1 MKWSKESPIGA
12 KSPLGTV
19 LKLCNGYVGGG
30 MLTAAVAGSV
40 FASPPSSSVLHAIRK
55 VGQGTTAGTLLI
67 IANYTGDIL
76 NFGLA
81 VEWAKNEGLK
91 VESMVVGEDC
101 ALLSQDGTTNS
112 STGRRGMCGLL
123 FVYKIT
129 GAMSEEGKSLRE
141 IKATAIEVNNSMAT
155 IGVSLS
161 ACSLPGSGPLFQVA
175 ADEMELG
182 LGVHGE
188 AGKQKLKLCTAAET
202 VRLMLEALVA
212 ALGLVSGDK
221 VAVLINNLGATS
233 QLEQWIIA
241 KEVHKQFGSI
251 GVSVVRLY
259 PGLLMTSLDMAGV
272 QVSVLKLRGHEEDW
286 LGYLDATTEAPAW
299 PGGPLSIPSPDKS
312 SDSQAEA
319 DTLSLAD
326 SRIQERGPAISQ
338 GGSAV
343 LTQCLKAI
351 ARALIDSEQRLN
363 ELDSGCGDG
372 DCGTTLRLFAE
383 GVLSRLDSLC
393 VLHPATLFLQLAAV
407 SESVMGGTS
416 GAIYS
421 LLFTTASSSLEGLEE
436 VGAETWGKAW
446 RCGIQGIMR
455 YSTARLG
462 DRTMLDAL
470 IPACTEF
477 EVRTKTNTNQVLAAV
492 NAAAQAAKNGCDKT
506 KDMQARAGRASYV
519 SSSHWTNVDAGAYA
533 VAVWLKALSEV
544 LTQTLS
550 STDKK

>member
-1 MKWSKESPIGA
+1 MCKATGFPPGDDSVPQMSLD
-12 KSPLGTV
+12 LGDARQENMQHTHEQW
-19 LKLCNGYVGGG
+19 N
-30 MLTAAVAGSV
+30 
-40 FASPPSSSVLHAIRK
+40 SVLP
-55 VGQGTTAGTLLI
+55 
-67 IANYTGDIL
+67 
-76 NFGLA
+76 
-81 VEWAKNEGLK
+81 
-91 VESMVVGEDC
+91 
-101 ALLSQDGTTNS
+101 
-112 STGRRGMCGLL
+112 
-123 FVYKIT
+123 
-129 GAMSEEGKSLRE
+129 LR
-141 IKATAIEVNNSMAT
+141 
-155 IGVSLS
+155 
-161 ACSLPGSGPLFQVA
+161 SGPLFQVA

-299 PGGPLSIPSPDKS
+299 PGGPLSIPSPDTP

-326 SRIQERGPAISQ
+326 SRIQERGPVISQ
-338 GGSAV
+338 SGSAV

-393 VLHPATLFLQLAAV
+393 VSHPATLFLQLAAV

-421 LLFTTASSSLEGLEE
+421 LLLTTASSSLDGLEE

-492 NAAAQAAKNGCDKT
+492 DAAAQAAINGCDKT

-533 VAVWLKALSEV
+533 VAVWLEALSKV
-544 LTQTLS
+544 LTRTLPP
-550 STDKK
+550 TDKK

>member
-1 MKWSKESPIGA
+1 MRS
-12 KSPLGTV
+12 
-19 LKLCNGYVGGG
+19 
-30 MLTAAVAGSV
+30 
-40 FASPPSSSVLHAIRK
+40 
-55 VGQGTTAGTLLI
+55 
-67 IANYTGDIL
+67 
-76 NFGLA
+76 
-81 VEWAKNEGLK
+81 
-91 VESMVVGEDC
+91 
-101 ALLSQDGTTNS
+101 
-112 STGRRGMCGLL
+112 
-123 FVYKIT
+123 
-129 GAMSEEGKSLRE
+129 RE
-141 IKATAIEVNNSMAT
+141 IAPPPPDAALPTTHHKKVNPIVM
-155 IGVSLS
+155 
-161 ACSLPGSGPLFQVA
+161 
-175 ADEMELG
+175 MG
-182 LGVHGE
+182 LNYHCV
-188 AGKQKLKLCTAAET
+188 QAAET
-202 VRLMLEALVA
+202 VRLMLEALVS

-251 GVSVVRLY
+251 GVSVVRTY

-286 LGYLDATTEAPAW
+286 LGYLDAATEAPAW
-299 PGGPLSIPSPDKS
+299 PGGPLSVPSLDTS

-351 ARALIDSEQRLN
+351 ALALIESEQRLN

-393 VLHPATLFLQLAAV
+393 VSHPATLFLQLAAV

-421 LLFTTASSSLEGLEE
+421 LLLTTASSSLEGLEE
-436 VGAETWGKAW
+436 IGAEIWGKAW

-470 IPACTEF
+470 IPACAEF
-477 EVRTKTNTNQVLAAV
+477 EVRTKANTTQVLAAV
-492 NAAAQAAKNGCDKT
+492 DAAAKAARNGCDKT

-533 VAVWLKALSEV
+533 VAVWLEALSGV
-544 LTQTLS
+544 LTRTL
-550 STDKK
+550 TPAGKK